1 MCKNMYIT
9 IVRRSKYMVHIAYMD
24 RRGEACRS
32 QFEPMPVKRKRFLEP
47 TRGVWCKSNPFFRFR
62 ILTQIK
68 EEMDIEHV
76 GFIGLFKE
84 RHLFAAQTSLI
95 NNS

>member
-1 MCKNMYIT
+1 MQI
-9 IVRRSKYMVHIAYMD
+9 
-24 RRGEACRS
+24 
-32 QFEPMPVKRKRFLEP
+32 
-47 TRGVWCKSNPFFRFR
+47 CKSNPFFRFR

-84 RHLFAAQTSLI
+84 RHLFAAAQTSLI